1 MPFTFSHPAI
11 VLPFGYL
18 PRRWFSLT
26 GLIVGSMTPDFEYFL
41 RMKTQSNYSHSIA
54 GMFWFDLP
62 LGILLAFVFHNIVR
76 DALVGNLPSILKTRL
91 LNFTRF
97 HWNEYFRRNWLVVI
111 GSVLIGTA
119 SHLFWDGFTH
129 ATGYFV
135 QVIPGLGKTVVVL
148 GFSIPIYKILQHLST
163 FLGAVVI
170 FYTMLQL
177 PKTSGLRT
185 NPSLKYWIVVA
196 MATVSVLV
204 LRILFGL
211 DWHRYGDVIV
221 SLISGVFVG
230 LLIAGTRIGNGYTR

>member
-18 PRRWFSLT
+18 PRRWISLT

-62 LGILLAFVFHNIVR
+62 LGILLAFVFHNVVR
-76 DALVGNLPSILKTRL
+76 DALVENLPPILRTRL
-91 LNFTRF
+91 LRF
-97 HWNEYFRRNWLVVI
+97 RFNWNAYFRRSWLVVI

-119 SHLFWDGFTH
+119 SHLFWDAFTH
-129 ATGYFV
+129 ETGYFV
-135 QVIPGLGKTVVVL
+135 QAIPGLGKTVVVMN
-148 GFSIPIYKILQHLST
+148 FSIPIYKILQHLST

-170 FYTMLQL
+170 FYAMLQL
-177 PKTSGLRT
+177 PRTCGLRT
-185 NPSLKYWIVVA
+185 NSSLKYWIVVA
-196 MATVSVLV
+196 MATVSVLT
-204 LRILFGL
+204 LRVLFGL

-230 LLIAGTRIGNGYTR
+230 LLIAGTRIGNGCPR